1 MNIIKYHSDIK
12 KLCTQTVHLKN
23 PLYLFA
29 LGLEYILV
37 FSIKISTRNIF
48 QIIFRSNHKD
58 KTLKTI
64 ILVMFLAGGV
74 CRGNSVVKCY
84 ALYTHTC
91 GDPQSCS
98 ASEKGQCRPPQ
109 QGAGVEL
116 ALERSSSRAT
126 KASGLRRA
134 GRCPRS

>member
-1 MNIIKYHSDIK
+1 MYTNSALK
-12 KLCTQTVHLKN
+12 KSAVLICFRSGVYSCIQYKN
-23 PLYLFA
+23 KH
-29 LGLEYILV
+29 E
-37 FSIKISTRNIF
+37 RNIF

-109 QGAGVEL
+109 QGAGVEF